1 MKFKTR
7 EDWKQFHMH
16 DATNVKVITQPGVE
30 IITFTNWNNKLCTL
44 IWYGKQTKPSKYYA
58 WATEEKRKDYIEER
72 LLTVMQRELEK
83 KAKAITKQKARNA
96 GHPYKVGDILQGS
109 WGYGQTNVNFYQV
122 TKATKKAIAIKQV
135 GQAMDQTGFMC
146 GEVKAVKNAFY
157 DDNEYGGGE
166 FKKIPQCW
174 IHKEEANWY
183 VKSPIHGN
191 LHLWDGKA
199 CYKSWYH

>member
-1 MKFKTR
+1 MRYPKMTR
-7 EDWKQFHMH
+7 KDYFTQYTYDGTKV
-16 DATNVKVITQPGVE
+16 NVIEKPGVE
-30 IITFTNWNNKLCTL
+30 IVSFTNYQGKLCTL

-58 WATEEKRKDYIEER
+58 WTTEEKREAYIEER
-72 LLTVMQRELEK
+72 LLFIEEK
-83 KAKAITKQKARNA
+83 ETEKVIKAAIKKEAK
-96 GHPYKVGDILQGS
+96 HPYKVGDILQGS

-122 TKATKKAIAIKQV
+122 TKATKKAIAIKQI
-135 GQAMDQTGFMC
+135 GQTIEHTGAMC
-146 GEVKAVKNAFY
+146 GEVKAVKNDFY

-191 LHLWDGKA
+191 LRLWDGKA